1 MSKVRSKNT
10 GLEENFIAMLGAAN
24 IKGFTRH
31 ADELP
36 GKPDIVFTK
45 ARVAVFI
52 DSCFWHGCPK
62 HLRRPSSNT
71 AYWQPKI
78 DRNVKRDRRTRAALR
93 RMGWSVV
100 RVWEHDMKKPASA
113 VRRVSRA
120 LEKRAQV
127 SPDNQLPSDSESG
140 RELL

>member
-1 MSKVRSKNT
+1 MDTFDTETRSRIMSRVRSKNT
-10 GLEENFIAMLGAAN
+10 GLEENFIAMLRAAK
-24 IKGFTRH
+24 IKGFIRH

-36 GKPDIVFTK
+36 GKPDVVFRK
-45 ARVAVFI
+45 AKVAVFI

-78 DRNVKRDRRTRAALR
+78 DRNINRDRRIRAALR
-93 RMGWSVV
+93 RLGWSVI

-113 VRRVSRA
+113 VKRVSRA

-127 SPDNQLPSDSESG
+127 SPNE
-140 RELL
+140 